1 MNQYLLQTNYNSKSK
16 LHNKHYIYNCL
27 YPIHMSKMQEEFI
40 RHLHSKYAAMILES
54 ELNQVR
60 LQLQEAAKEDFRQ
73 TEKVVLQLQQ

>member
-1 MNQYLLQTNYNSKSK
+1 
-16 LHNKHYIYNCL
+16 
-27 YPIHMSKMQEEFI
+27 MSKMQEEFI
-40 RHLHSKYAAMILES
+40 KHLRSKYAAMILES